1 MAILAMIAAL
11 ALSAP
16 AAAQDPPASLY
27 ESAPAQDAGTAASSG
42 GRSTVLI
49 GLALAALAGA
59 GLLAV
64 LAIRR
69 PSVPRTNTEIV
80 DEALAAMAAGETP
93 PAEPVSSPERPAR
106 RFRAARAASIEASAS
121 ARRGMPVMLE
131 PEPKCAWRP
140 RVVSEPPLPAFGP
153 GSHAGS
159 PSVPPPPD

>member
-1 MAILAMIAAL
+1 MLATIAAL
-11 ALSAP
+11 VLSAP

-27 ESAPAQDAGTAASSG
+27 EPAAAQDAGTAAPSDD

-64 LAIRR
+64 LALRR
-69 PSVPRTNTEIV
+69 PATPRTNTEIV
-80 DEALAAMAAGETP
+80 DEALAVIAAGQTPET
-93 PAEPVSSPERPAR
+93 EPVSPPAKPTR

-121 ARRGMPVMLE
+121 ARRGMPVMIE

-140 RVVSEPPLPAFGP
+140 RVVAEAPLPAFGP
-153 GSHAGS
+153 GSHTGS